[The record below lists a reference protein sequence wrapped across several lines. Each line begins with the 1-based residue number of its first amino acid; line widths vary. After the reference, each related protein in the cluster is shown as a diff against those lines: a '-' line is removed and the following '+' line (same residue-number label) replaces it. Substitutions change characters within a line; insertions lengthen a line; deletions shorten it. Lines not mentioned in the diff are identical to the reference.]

1 MIVIVEMV
9 YMELNKIIFQ
19 NFIETNPNWLDLKFN
34 DNILNYNGSELNLE
48 GYSLAGLFSKYSPI
62 LNYQDTLSSLD
73 LFSIIRLHQLA
84 PEFLQEQERF
94 YQILKKGDIDDSEVS
109 FLNKYNS
116 FLFETL
122 KYQDFLLT
130 IPANILT
137 RLYVAM
143 ETIRIEGKMTKN
155 EALELAKFDE
165 MNELAIRYQTSK
177 IKKNEQ
183 ALKLSKTGYVN
194 IFLTTTLIILVGIT
208 ITLTIIFT

>member
-1 MIVIVEMV
+1 
-9 YMELNKIIFQ
+9 MELNKIIFQ
-19 NFIETNPNWLDLKFN
+19 NFIETNCNWQDLKFN
-34 DNILNYNGSELNLE
+34 DNILNYNGSELNLR
-48 GYSLAGLFSKYSPI
+48 GYSLAMLFNKYSPI
-62 LNYQDTLSSLD
+62 LDYQDTLSSLD

-84 PEFLQEQERF
+84 PEFLQGQERL
-94 YQILKKGDIDDSEVS
+94 YQILKKDTLSDNEVN
-109 FLNKYNS
+109 FLNKFNS
-116 FLFETL
+116 FLFEAF

-137 RLYVAM
+137 RFSLAM
-143 ETIRIEGKMTKN
+143 EMIRIEDKMTKN

-183 ALKLSKTGYVN
+183 ALKLSKNGYVN